1 MFRTSKKFKLR
12 TLLLLTMLAVFNFCL
27 NISIIQAHST
37 SQQSQNL
44 EIYQDIGGNFTLL
57 SSNNQYVSLEDFQG
71 KVVLM
76 FFGFTACPDTCPLTL
91 SKLKQVMA
99 RLDQKKPVQQ
109 LFITVDPKRDNPEQL
124 KSFLSTFNLNIIGLT
139 GTEEEILHVAELY
152 GSAYMKNPTINSET
166 SYLMI
171 HTGYVYLIDQ
181 QGQVRAIYPQ
191 DTEEIRIIEDIRQLL
206 ANI

>member
-1 MFRTSKKFKLR
+1 VFRTSKKFKLR
-12 TLLLLTMLAVFNFCL
+12 ALLSLTMLAVFNFCL

-91 SKLKQVMA
+91 SKLKQVMT

>member
-1 MFRTSKKFKLR
+1 VFRTSKKFKLR
-12 TLLLLTMLAVFNFCL
+12 ALLSLTMLAVFNFCL

-99 RLDQKKPVQQ
+99 KLDQKKPVQQ

>member
-1 MFRTSKKFKLR
+1 MFRTSINFKLR
-12 TLLLLTMLAVFNFCL
+12 ALLSLTMLAVFSYCL
-27 NISIIQAHST
+27 NISIIHAHST
-37 SQQSQNL
+37 SQVSQNL

-57 SSNNQYVSLEDFQG
+57 SSNNQYLSLEDFKG
-71 KVVLM
+71 KLILM
-76 FFGFTACPDTCPLTL
+76 FFGFTACPDTCPITL
-91 SKLKQVMA
+91 SKLQQVMTQ
-99 RLDQKKPVQQ
+99 LDQQKSVQQ

-181 QGQVRAIYPQ
+181 QGQVREIYPQ

-206 ANI
+206 ADI

>member
-1 MFRTSKKFKLR
+1 MFRTSKKIILR
-12 TLLLLTMLAVFNFCL
+12 ALLSLTMLAVFNFCL

-57 SSNNQYVSLEDFQG
+57 SSNNQYVSLEDFTG
-71 KVVLM
+71 KVVLL
-76 FFGFTACPDTCPLTL
+76 FFGFTVCPDTCPLTL
-91 SKLKQVMA
+91 SKLQQVMA
-99 RLDQKKPVQQ
+99 LLGQQKQVQQ
-109 LFITVDPKRDNPEQL
+109 LFITVDPKRDNPDQL
-124 KSFLSTFNLNIIGLT
+124 KSFLATFNINIIGLT

-152 GSAYMKNPTINSET
+152 GSAYTKNPTINSET

-191 DTEEIRIIEDIRQLL
+191 DTEKIEMIKDIRQLL
-206 ANI
+206 ADI

>member
-1 MFRTSKKFKLR
+1 
-12 TLLLLTMLAVFNFCL
+12 MLAVFNFCL

-99 RLDQKKPVQQ
+99 RLDQKEPVQQ

>member
-12 TLLLLTMLAVFNFCL
+12 ALLSLTMLAVFNFCL

-37 SQQSQNL
+37 SQQSQYL

-99 RLDQKKPVQQ
+99 RLGQKKPVQQ

-206 ANI
+206 TNI

>member
-1 MFRTSKKFKLR
+1 MFRTSKKFILR
-12 TLLLLTMLAVFNFCL
+12 ALLSLTMLAVFNFCL

>member
-1 MFRTSKKFKLR
+1 MFCISKKFILR
-12 TLLLLTMLAVFNFCL
+12 ALLSLTMLAVFNFCL

-191 DTEEIRIIEDIRQLL
+191 DTEEIQMIEDIRQLL
-206 ANI
+206 ADI

>member
-1 MFRTSKKFKLR
+1 MFRTSKKFRLR
-12 TLLLLTMLAVFNFCL
+12 ALLSLTMLAVFNFCL

>member
-12 TLLLLTMLAVFNFCL
+12 ALLSLTMLAVFNFCL

-57 SSNNQYVSLEDFQG
+57 NSSNQYVSLEDFQG

>member
-1 MFRTSKKFKLR
+1 
-12 TLLLLTMLAVFNFCL
+12 MLAVFNFCL

-37 SQQSQNL
+37 SQDSQNL

-57 SSNNQYVSLEDFQG
+57 GSNNQYVSLEDFQG

>member
-12 TLLLLTMLAVFNFCL
+12 ALLSLTMLAVFNFCL

-109 LFITVDPKRDNPEQL
+109 LFITVDPKRDNPEKL

>member
-1 MFRTSKKFKLR
+1 
-12 TLLLLTMLAVFNFCL
+12 MLAVFNFCL

-171 HTGYVYLIDQ
+171 HTGYVYLIDP

>member
-12 TLLLLTMLAVFNFCL
+12 ALLSLTMLAVFNFCL

-99 RLDQKKPVQQ
+99 RLGQKKPVQQ

>member
-1 MFRTSKKFKLR
+1 MFRTSKKFILR
-12 TLLLLTMLAVFNFCL
+12 ALLSLTILAVFNFCL

-57 SSNNQYVSLEDFQG
+57 SSNNQYVSLEDFKG
-71 KVVLM
+71 KVILL
-76 FFGFTACPDTCPLTL
+76 FFGFTFCPDTCPLTL
-91 SKLKQVMA
+91 SKLQQVMA
-99 RLDQKKPVQQ
+99 QLEQQKPVQQ

-124 KSFLSTFNLNIIGLT
+124 KSFLSPFNLNIIGLT

-191 DTEEIRIIEDIRQLL
+191 DTEEIQMIEDISQLL
-206 ANI
+206 ADI

>member
-1 MFRTSKKFKLR
+1 MFRTSKKFRLCA
-12 TLLLLTMLAVFNFCL
+12 LLSLTMLAVFNFCL

-57 SSNNQYVSLEDFQG
+57 SSNNQYVSLEDFKG

-139 GTEEEILHVAELY
+139 RTEEEILHVAELY

>member
-12 TLLLLTMLAVFNFCL
+12 ALLSLTMLAVFNFCL

>member
-1 MFRTSKKFKLR
+1 MAKLDP
-12 TLLLLTMLAVFNFCL
+12 
-27 NISIIQAHST
+27 Q
-37 SQQSQNL
+37 
-44 EIYQDIGGNFTLL
+44 
-57 SSNNQYVSLEDFQG
+57 
-71 KVVLM
+71 
-76 FFGFTACPDTCPLTL
+76 
-91 SKLKQVMA
+91 
-99 RLDQKKPVQQ
+99 KPVQQ

-124 KSFLSTFNLNIIGLT
+124 KSFLSPFNLNIIGLT

-191 DTEEIRIIEDIRQLL
+191 DTEEIQMIEDIRQLL
-206 ANI
+206 ADI

>member
-1 MFRTSKKFKLR
+1 MFRTSKKFILR
-12 TLLLLTMLAVFNFCL
+12 ALLSLTMLAVFIFCL

-57 SSNNQYVSLEDFQG
+57 SSNNQYVSLEDFKG
-71 KVVLM
+71 KVILL
-76 FFGFTACPDTCPLTL
+76 FFGFTACPDTCPITL
-91 SKLKQVMA
+91 SKLHQVMTQ
-99 RLDQKKPVQQ
+99 LDQQKSVQQ

-191 DTEEIRIIEDIRQLL
+191 DTEEIQIIEDIRQLL
-206 ANI
+206 EAN

>member
-12 TLLLLTMLAVFNFCL
+12 ALLSLTMLAVFNFCL

-57 SSNNQYVSLEDFQG
+57 SSSNQYVSLEDFQG

>member
-12 TLLLLTMLAVFNFCL
+12 ALLSLTMLAVFNFCL

-99 RLDQKKPVQQ
+99 RLGQKKPVQQ

-171 HTGYVYLIDQ
+171 HTGYVYLIDP

>member
-1 MFRTSKKFKLR
+1 MFRTSKKFILR
-12 TLLLLTMLAVFNFCL
+12 ALLSLTILVVFNFCL

-57 SSNNQYVSLEDFQG
+57 SSNNQYVSLEDFKG
-71 KVVLM
+71 KVILL
-76 FFGFTACPDTCPLTL
+76 FFGFTVCPDTCPLTL
-91 SKLKQVMA
+91 SKLKKVMA
-99 RLDQKKPVQQ
+99 QLEQQKTVQQ

-124 KSFLSTFNLNIIGLT
+124 KSFLSPFNFNIIGLT
-139 GTEEEILHVAELY
+139 GTEDEILHVAELY
-152 GSAYMKNPTINSET
+152 GSAYMKNPTINSKT

-181 QGQVRAIYPQ
+181 QGKVREIYPQ
-191 DTEEIRIIEDIRQLL
+191 DTEGARIIEDIRQLL
-206 ANI
+206 ADN

>member
-1 MFRTSKKFKLR
+1 MFRTSKIFKLR
-12 TLLLLTMLAVFNFCL
+12 ALLSLTMLAVLSFCS
-27 NISIIQAHST
+27 NISIIHAHST
-37 SQQSQNL
+37 SQDSQNL

-57 SSNNQYVSLEDFQG
+57 SSNNQYVSLEDFKG
-71 KVVLM
+71 KVVLL
-76 FFGFTACPDTCPLTL
+76 FFGFTVCPDTCPLTL
-91 SKLKQVMA
+91 SKLQQVMA
-99 RLDQKKPVQQ
+99 QLGQQKQVQQ
-109 LFITVDPKRDNPEQL
+109 LFITVDPKRDNPDQL
-124 KSFLSTFNLNIIGLT
+124 KSFLATFNINIIGLT

-191 DTEEIRIIEDIRQLL
+191 DTEKIQMIEDIRQLL
-206 ANI
+206 ADI

>member
-1 MFRTSKKFKLR
+1 MFHSSKKFKLR
-12 TLLLLTMLAVFNFCL
+12 ALLSLTILAVFSFCL

-57 SSNNQYVSLEDFQG
+57 SSNNQYVSLEDFKG
-71 KVVLM
+71 KVILL
-76 FFGFTACPDTCPLTL
+76 FFGFTVCPDTCPLTL
-91 SKLKQVMA
+91 SKLQQVMA
-99 RLDQKKPVQQ
+99 QLGQQKPVQQ

-124 KSFLSTFNLNIIGLT
+124 KSFLSPFNLNIIGLT

-171 HTGYVYLIDQ
+171 HTGYVYLIDK
-181 QGQVRAIYPQ
+181 QGQVRKIYPQ
-191 DTEEIRIIEDIRQLL
+191 DTEEIQIIEGIRQLL
-206 ANI
+206 ADI

>member
-1 MFRTSKKFKLR
+1 
-12 TLLLLTMLAVFNFCL
+12 MLAVFNFCL
-27 NISIIQAHST
+27 NISFIQAHST

-57 SSNNQYVSLEDFQG
+57 SSNNQYVSLEDFKG
-71 KVVLM
+71 KVVLL
-76 FFGFTACPDTCPLTL
+76 FFGFTVCPDTCPLTL
-91 SKLKQVMA
+91 SKLQQVMT
-99 RLDQKKPVQQ
+99 QMEQQKPVQQ

-124 KSFLSTFNLNIIGLT
+124 KSFLSPFNLNIIGLT

-166 SYLMI
+166 NYLMI

-191 DTEEIRIIEDIRQLL
+191 DTEEIQMIEDIRQLL
-206 ANI
+206 ADI

>member
-1 MFRTSKKFKLR
+1 MFRTSKKIILR
-12 TLLLLTMLAVFNFCL
+12 ALLSLTILAVFNFCL

-181 QGQVRAIYPQ
+181 HGQVRAIYPQ

>member
-12 TLLLLTMLAVFNFCL
+12 ALLSLTMLAVFNFCL

-171 HTGYVYLIDQ
+171 HTGYVYLIDP

>member
-1 MFRTSKKFKLR
+1 
-12 TLLLLTMLAVFNFCL
+12 MLAVFNFCL

-57 SSNNQYVSLEDFQG
+57 SSNNQYVSLEDFKGQ
-71 KVVLM
+71 VILL
-76 FFGFTACPDTCPLTL
+76 FFGFTVCPDTCPLTL
-91 SKLKQVMA
+91 SKLQQVMA
-99 RLDQKKPVQQ
+99 QLEQQKRVQQ

-124 KSFLSTFNLNIIGLT
+124 NSFLSPFNLNIIGLT

-191 DTEEIRIIEDIRQLL
+191 DTEEIQMIEDISQLL
-206 ANI
+206 ADI

>member
-12 TLLLLTMLAVFNFCL
+12 ALLSLTMLAVFNFCL

-44 EIYQDIGGNFTLL
+44 EIYQDIGGSFTLL
-57 SSNNQYVSLEDFQG
+57 NSSNQYVRLEDFQG

-191 DTEEIRIIEDIRQLL
+191 DTEEIRIIDDIRQLL
-206 ANI
+206 ADI

>member
-1 MFRTSKKFKLR
+1 VFRTSKKFKLSA
-12 TLLLLTMLAVFNFCL
+12 LLSLTMLAVFNFCL

>member
-1 MFRTSKKFKLR
+1 MFHTSKKFKLR
-12 TLLLLTMLAVFNFCL
+12 ALLSLTMLAVFNFCL